1 MIRTAARSIRNH
13 ARTGGGG
20 AATAARGCRRRG
32 GAVRYLNVLE
42 YISMELMKTYGVRT
56 PECYVASTADEA
68 QHLFSNSLNKR
79 EYLIIVIYRIAFVV
93 ALRLIWLVDAI

>member
-1 MIRTAARSIRNH
+1 MIRTAASRIRSP
-13 ARTGGGG
+13 ARTGGGAIL
-20 AATAARGCRRRG
+20 AAHGSCRRRG
-32 GAVRYLNVLE
+32 GAVRCLNVHE

-79 EYLIIVIYRIAFVV
+79 ELLLIS
-93 ALRLIWLVDAI
+93 D